1 MQILFARLFSR
12 ITPTEP
18 TFGLVA
24 NEWLDSVSTCVKR
37 STYSVYSAI
46 AAKYIP
52 LGLLICLYTG
62 LRLGEICAMKWGD
75 ISYADKSLRVRRTVQ
90 RIRAADAGP
99 DEPKTRLVFDSPK
112 SAHSNRVV
120 PVPGFL
126 LEMAESFRCADETY
140 ILTGEEDR
148 CLDPRTYQN
157 RFYVMLRCA
166 GVRKV
171 SFHTL
176 RHTFATNCVD
186 MGCDPKALCEIL
198 GHSDVSITLNIYVH
212 PSVPAKRE
220 LIEQL
225 SSRTD
230 ITRNKVQKLRAPHM
244 RRPLSIPL
252 LLFAAVPVPCS
263 AGLSPCRRL

>member
-24 NEWLDSVSTCVKR
+24 SEWLDSVSTCVKR

-52 LGLLICLYTG
+52 LGVLICLYTG

-75 ISYADKSLRVRRTVQ
+75 ISYADKSLRVRR
-90 RIRAADAGP
+90 
-99 DEPKTRLVFDSPK
+99 
-112 SAHSNRVV
+112 
-120 PVPGFL
+120 
-126 LEMAESFRCADETY
+126 
-140 ILTGEEDR
+140 
-148 CLDPRTYQN
+148 
-157 RFYVMLRCA
+157 A

-186 MGCDPKALCEIL
+186 MGCDPKTLCEIL

-252 LLFAAVPVPCS
+252 LLFAAIPVPCS
-263 AGLSPCRRL
+263 ASLSPCRRL

>member
-52 LGLLICLYTG
+52 LGVLICLYTG

-75 ISYADKSLRVRRTVQ
+75 ISYADKSLRVRR
-90 RIRAADAGP
+90 
-99 DEPKTRLVFDSPK
+99 
-112 SAHSNRVV
+112 
-120 PVPGFL
+120 
-126 LEMAESFRCADETY
+126 
-140 ILTGEEDR
+140 
-148 CLDPRTYQN
+148 
-157 RFYVMLRCA
+157 A

-186 MGCDPKALCEIL
+186 MGCDPKTLCEIL

-230 ITRNKVQKLRAPHM
+230 IARNKVQKLRAPHM

>member
-140 ILTGEEDR
+140 MLTGEEDR

-157 RFYVMLRCA
+157 RFFVM
-166 GVRKV
+166 
-171 SFHTL
+171 L

-230 ITRNKVQKLRAPHM
+230 IARNKVQKLRAPHM
-244 RRPLSIPL
+244 RRPLS
-252 LLFAAVPVPCS
+252 VPW
-263 AGLSPCRRL
+263 